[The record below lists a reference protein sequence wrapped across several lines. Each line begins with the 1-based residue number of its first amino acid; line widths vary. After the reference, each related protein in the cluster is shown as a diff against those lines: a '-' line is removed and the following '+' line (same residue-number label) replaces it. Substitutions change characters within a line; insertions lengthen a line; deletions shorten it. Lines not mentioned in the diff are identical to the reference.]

1 MSLIVLSG
9 LGIGLVFGYAL
20 QRGRFCMNSATRD
33 SVLLR
38 DYTLLK
44 AVGVAILVEMI
55 GFALLDV
62 TGVTAMAPKPFF
74 WGANLVGSFTFG
86 VGMVLAG
93 ACASGLTYR
102 TGEGMV
108 GAIVAAI
115 GLAIGAFFTA
125 GGFMNP
131 IAKSLQ
137 EGTLLKTAD
146 GANLTLANI
155 LGVPYWLLAL
165 GIAIVAIVAW
175 VLLAKPFSLENAAA
189 RTKVAKAKAGTSQGW
204 GWMTTGI
211 VIGLI
216 AIVAFPLSVAAG
228 RPSPIGITDGWLGLL
243 KGVFFG
249 EALGWAPMFIIGII
263 LGSLAAALITREFKF
278 RIPSA
283 GMLVQVFVGGL
294 LMGFG
299 AVCSGGCNITHIL
312 SGLPQLSI
320 GSMMATVS
328 VVAGASLTAYL
339 IFNVFRKSPVAK

>member
-9 LGIGLVFGYAL
+9 LGVGLVFGYAL

-62 TGVTAMAPKPFF
+62 TGIAATAPKPFF
-74 WGANLVGSFTFG
+74 WGANLLGSFTFG

-108 GAIVAAI
+108 SAMVAAA
-115 GLAIGAFFTA
+115 GLAIGAFYTA

-131 IAKSLQ
+131 IAKTLQ
-137 EGTLLKTAD
+137 ESTIIKTAE
-146 GANLTLANI
+146 GGSLTLANI
-155 LGVPYWLLAL
+155 LGVPYYLLAL

-189 RTKVAKAKAGTSQGW
+189 RTKAAKAKGASHGW

-216 AIVAFPLSVAAG
+216 GIVAFPLSAAAG
-228 RPSPIGITDGWLGLL
+228 RNYPLGITDGWIGLVKGIFLGET
-243 KGVFFG
+243 FG
-249 EALGWAPMFIIGII
+249 WGTMLIIGII
-263 LGSLAAALITREFKF
+263 LGALVAALINREFKF
-278 RIPSA
+278 RVPTS
-283 GMLVQVFVGGL
+283 GVLFQVFIGGL

-299 AVCSGGCNITHIL
+299 AVCSGGCNIGHTL

-320 GSMMATVS
+320 GSIVATLAI
-328 VVAGASLTAYL
+328 VAGAWLTSHL
-339 IFNVFRKSPVAK
+339 IFNVFRKSPAA

>member
-1 MSLIVLSG
+1 MSLLVLSG

-62 TGVTAMAPKPFF
+62 TGMTAIAPKPFW

-102 TGEGMV
+102 SGEGMV
-108 GAIVAAI
+108 SAMVAAI

-131 IAKSLQ
+131 IAKTLQ
-137 EGTLLKTAD
+137 DATVIKTAE

-155 LGVPYWLLAL
+155 LGVPYYLLAI
-165 GIAIVAIVAW
+165 GIAIVAIIAW

-189 RTKVAKAKAGTSQGW
+189 RTKAAKTKGTSQGW

-211 VIGLI
+211 VIGII

-243 KGVFFG
+243 KAVFFG

-263 LGSLAAALITREFKF
+263 LGSLVAALITREFKF
-278 RIPSA
+278 RVPSA
-283 GMLVQVFVGGL
+283 GMLLQVFIGGL

-312 SGLPQLSI
+312 SGLPQLAI
-320 GSMMATVS
+320 GSIVATVA
-328 VVAGASLTAYL
+328 VVAGAWLTAYL
-339 IFNVFRKSPVAK
+339 IFNVFRKGAAA

>member
-9 LGIGLVFGYAL
+9 LGVGLVFGYAL
-20 QRGRFCMNSATRD
+20 QRGRFCMNSASRD
-33 SVLLR
+33 ALLLK

-62 TGVTAMAPKPFF
+62 TGITAAAPKPFF

-86 VGMVLAG
+86 IGMVLAG

-108 GAIVAAI
+108 SAMVAAI
-115 GLAIGAFFTA
+115 GLAIGAFYTA

-131 IAKSLQ
+131 LAKSLQ
-137 EGTLLKTAD
+137 ESTILKTGD

-155 LGVPYWLLAL
+155 LGVPYYLLAL

-189 RTKVAKAKAGTSQGW
+189 RAKAAKVQKGVSKGW

-211 VIGLI
+211 VIGFI
-216 AIVAFPLSVAAG
+216 GIVAFPLSAAAG
-228 RPSPIGITDGWLGLL
+228 RNYPLGITDGWLGLV
-243 KGVFFG
+243 KGIFFG
-249 EALGWAPMFIIGII
+249 EAFGWGTMLIVGII
-263 LGSLAAALITREFKF
+263 LGALVAALVNREFKF
-278 RIPSA
+278 RVPSM

-299 AVCSGGCNITHIL
+299 AVCSGGCNIGHTL

-320 GSMMATVS
+320 GSIVATLS
-328 VVAGASLTAYL
+328 IVAGAWLTSYL
-339 IFNVFRKSPVAK
+339 IFNVFRKSPAA

>member
-9 LGIGLVFGYAL
+9 LGIGVVFGYAL

-38 DYTLLK
+38 DFTLLK
-44 AVGVAILVEMI
+44 AVGVAILIEMI

-62 TGVTAMAPKPFF
+62 TGITAAAPKPFF

-86 VGMVLAG
+86 IGMVLAG

-108 GAIVAAI
+108 SAMVAAI
-115 GLAIGAFFTA
+115 GLAIGAFYTA
-125 GGFMNP
+125 SGFMNP
-131 IAKSLQ
+131 LAKSLQ
-137 EGTLLKTAD
+137 ESTILKTAD

-155 LGVPYWLLAL
+155 LGVPYYLLAL

-189 RTKVAKAKAGTSQGW
+189 RNKAAKAKQGTVQGW

-216 AIVAFPLSVAAG
+216 AIVAFPLSAAAG
-228 RPSPIGITDGWLGLL
+228 RNYPLGITDGWLGLV
-243 KGVFFG
+243 KGIFFG
-249 EALGWAPMFIIGII
+249 EAFGWGTMLIIGII
-263 LGSLAAALITREFKF
+263 LGALVAALVNREFKF
-278 RIPSA
+278 RVPSM

-299 AVCSGGCNITHIL
+299 AVCSGGCNIGHAL

-320 GSMMATVS
+320 GSIVAS
-328 VVAGASLTAYL
+328 LSIVAGAWLTSYL
-339 IFNVFRKSPVAK
+339 IFNVFRRSPAV

>member
-20 QRGRFCMNSATRD
+20 QRGRFCMNSASRD
-33 SVLLR
+33 ALLLK

-62 TGVTAMAPKPFF
+62 TGITAAAPKPFF

-93 ACASGLTYR
+93 ACASGITYR

-108 GAIVAAI
+108 SAMVAAI
-115 GLAIGAFFTA
+115 GLAIGAFYTA
-125 GGFMNP
+125 GGFTNP
-131 IAKSLQ
+131 LAKSLQ
-137 EGTLLKTAD
+137 ESTILKTAD

-155 LGVPYWLLAL
+155 LGVPYYLLAL

-189 RTKVAKAKAGTSQGW
+189 RTKAAKAQKDVSRGW
-204 GWMTTGI
+204 GWMTTG
-211 VIGLI
+211 VVVGLI
-216 AIVAFPLSVAAG
+216 GIVAFPLSAAAG
-228 RPSPIGITDGWLGLL
+228 RNYPLGITDGWIGLV
-243 KGVFFG
+243 KGIFLG
-249 EALGWAPMFIIGII
+249 EAFGWGTMLIIGII
-263 LGSLAAALITREFKF
+263 LGALVAAVINREFKF
-278 RIPSA
+278 RIPTL
-283 GMLVQVFVGGL
+283 GMLSQVFIGGL

-299 AVCSGGCNITHIL
+299 AVCSGGCNIGHTL
-312 SGLPQLSI
+312 SGLPLLSI
-320 GSMMATVS
+320 GSIVATLS
-328 VVAGASLTAYL
+328 IVAGAWLTSTL
-339 IFNVFRKSPVAK
+339 IFNVFRKSPAA

>member
-9 LGIGLVFGYAL
+9 LGVGLVFGYAL

-62 TGVTAMAPKPFF
+62 TGITAAAPKPFF

-86 VGMVLAG
+86 IGMVLAG

-108 GAIVAAI
+108 SAMVAAI
-115 GLAIGAFFTA
+115 GLAIGAFYTA

-131 IAKSLQ
+131 LAKSLQ
-137 EGTLLKTAD
+137 ESTVLKTAD

-155 LGVPYWLLAL
+155 LGVPYYLLAL

-175 VLLAKPFSLENAAA
+175 VLLAKPLSLENAAA
-189 RTKVAKAKAGTSQGW
+189 RTKAAKAQKGVSKGW

-216 AIVAFPLSVAAG
+216 AIVAFPLSAAAG
-228 RPSPIGITDGWLGLL
+228 RNYPLGITDGWIGLV
-243 KGVFFG
+243 KGIFLG
-249 EALGWAPMFIIGII
+249 EAFGWGTMLIIGII
-263 LGSLAAALITREFKF
+263 LGALVAALVNREFKF
-278 RIPSA
+278 RAPST
-283 GMLVQVFVGGL
+283 GMLVQVFIGGL

-299 AVCSGGCNITHIL
+299 AVCSGGCNIGHAL
-312 SGLPQLSI
+312 SGLPLLSI
-320 GSMMATVS
+320 GSIVATLSIVG
-328 VVAGASLTAYL
+328 GAWLTSHL
-339 IFNVFRKSPVAK
+339 IFNVFRRSPAA

>member
-9 LGIGLVFGYAL
+9 FGVGLIFGYAL

-62 TGVTAMAPKPFF
+62 TGVAAIAPKPLF

-93 ACASGLTYR
+93 ACASGVTYR

-108 GAIVAAI
+108 SAFVAAI
-115 GLAIGAFFTA
+115 GLAIGAFYTA
-125 GGFMNP
+125 SGFMNP
-131 IAKSLQ
+131 IAKTLQ
-137 EGTLLKTAD
+137 ESTTIKIGE
-146 GANLTLANI
+146 GANPTLANI
-155 LGVPYWLLAL
+155 LGVPYYLLAL
-165 GIAIVAIVAW
+165 GIAIAAIVVW

-189 RTKVAKAKAGTSQGW
+189 RSKAAKAQKGTSHGW
-204 GWMTTGI
+204 GWLTTGI

-228 RPSPIGITDGWLGLL
+228 RNYPLGITDGWIGLVRGIFL
-243 KGVFFG
+243 G
-249 EALGWAPMFIIGII
+249 EAFGWSALLIVGII
-263 LGSLAAALITREFKF
+263 LGAGVAALINREFKF
-278 RIPSA
+278 RVPSV
-283 GMLVQVFVGGL
+283 GMLIQVFIGGL

-299 AVCSGGCNITHIL
+299 AVCSAGCNIGHIL
-312 SGLPQLSI
+312 SGLPQLAI
-320 GSMMATVS
+320 GSMVAALAIL
-328 VVAGASLTAYL
+328 AGAWLTAYL
-339 IFNVFRKSPVAK
+339 IFNVFRKSPAA

>member
-9 LGIGLVFGYAL
+9 LGVGVVFGYAL
-20 QRGRFCMNSATRD
+20 QRGRFCMNSASRD
-33 SVLLR
+33 ALLLK

-62 TGVTAMAPKPFF
+62 TGITAAAPKPFF

-86 VGMVLAG
+86 IGMVLAG

-108 GAIVAAI
+108 SAMVAAI
-115 GLAIGAFFTA
+115 GLAIGAFYTA

-131 IAKSLQ
+131 LAKSLQ
-137 EGTLLKTAD
+137 ESTILKTAD
-146 GANLTLANI
+146 GANLTLANV
-155 LGVPYWLLAL
+155 LGIPYYLLAL

-189 RTKVAKAKAGTSQGW
+189 RTKAAKAQKGVSRGW

-216 AIVAFPLSVAAG
+216 AIVAFPLSAAAG
-228 RPSPIGITDGWLGLL
+228 RNYPLGITDGWIGLV
-243 KGVFFG
+243 KGIFLG
-249 EALGWAPMFIIGII
+249 EAFGWGTMLIIGII
-263 LGSLAAALITREFKF
+263 LGALVAALVNREFKF
-278 RIPSA
+278 RAPST
-283 GMLVQVFVGGL
+283 GMLVQVFIGGL

-299 AVCSGGCNITHIL
+299 AVCSGGCNIGHAL

-320 GSMMATVS
+320 GSIVATLSIVG
-328 VVAGASLTAYL
+328 GAWLTSYL
-339 IFNVFRKSPVAK
+339 IFNVFRKSPAA

>member
-9 LGIGLVFGYAL
+9 LGVGLVFGYAL

-44 AVGVAILVEMI
+44 AVGVTLLVEMI

-62 TGVTAMAPKPFF
+62 TGIAATAPKPFF

-102 TGEGMV
+102 TGEGMFS
-108 GAIVAAI
+108 AMVAAL
-115 GLAIGAFFTA
+115 GLAIGAFYTA

-131 IAKSLQ
+131 LAKTLQ
-137 EGTLLKTAD
+137 ESTIIKTAE
-146 GANLTLANI
+146 GGSLTLANI
-155 LGVPYWLLAL
+155 LGVPYYLLAL
-165 GIAIVAIVAW
+165 AIAIVAIVAW

-189 RTKVAKAKAGTSQGW
+189 RTKAAKVKGASHGW

-216 AIVAFPLSVAAG
+216 AIVAFPLSAAAG
-228 RPSPIGITDGWLGLL
+228 RNYPLGITDGWLGIVKAVL
-243 KGVFFG
+243 FG
-249 EALGWAPMFIIGII
+249 EALGWGSMLIIGII
-263 LGSLAAALITREFKF
+263 LGALVAAVINREFRF
-278 RIPSA
+278 RIPSL
-283 GMLVQVFVGGL
+283 GMLVQVFIGGL

-299 AVCSGGCNITHIL
+299 AVCSGGCNIGHVL
-312 SGLPQLSI
+312 SGVPQLSI
-320 GSMMATVS
+320 GSITAGVAI
-328 VVAGASLTAYL
+328 VAGAWLTSYL
-339 IFNVFRKSPVAK
+339 IFNVFRRSAAA